1 MYRPIIAT
9 QLQQI
14 IDLMYKINNRQYA
27 DDTDMPLVQAEFSGS
42 NGWLDVRIHP
52 KGSATKINQH
62 IFKDVNLFKENG
74 VSEQL
79 DKIIKLLDLI
89 YIEKKEKEKELDGE

>member
-14 IDLMYKINNRQYA
+14 IDLMYKINNQKYGSDA
-27 DDTDMPLVQAEFSGS
+27 DMPLVSMEFNGR

-52 KGSATKINQH
+52 KGSATKTNQH
-62 IFKDVNLFKENG
+62 IFKDVNLFKENKA
-74 VSEQL
+74 SEQL

>member
-14 IDLMYKINNRQYA
+14 IDLMYKINNRKYSDGA
-27 DDTDMPLVQAEFSGS
+27 GMPLVSVEFNGS
-42 NGWLDVRIHP
+42 NGWLDIRIYP
-52 KGSATKINQH
+52 KGWRTGPVKH
-62 IFKDVNLFKENG
+62 IFKDVNLFAENKA
-74 VSEQL
+74 STQL

>member
-14 IDLMYKINNRQYA
+14 IDLMYKINNQKYGSDA
-27 DDTDMPLVQAEFSGS
+27 DMPLVSVVFNGDT
-42 NGWLDVRIHP
+42 GWLDVRIHP
-52 KGSATKINQH
+52 KGAATKTNQH
-62 IFKDVNLFKENG
+62 IFKDVNLFKENKA
-74 VSEQL
+74 SEQL

>member
-14 IDLMYKINNRQYA
+14 IDLMYKINNRKYDKDA
-27 DDTDMPLVQAEFSGS
+27 NMPLVSMEFNGGD
-42 NGWLDVRIHP
+42 GWLDIRIHP
-52 KGSATKINQH
+52 KGSATKTNQH
-62 IFKDVNLFKENG
+62 IFKDVNLFKENKA
-74 VSEQL
+74 SEQL

>member
-14 IDLMYKINNRQYA
+14 IDLIYRINNCKYA
-27 DDTDMPLVQAEFSGS
+27 SNSYMPLVSVEFQGS
-42 NGWLDVRIHP
+42 SGWLDVCIHP
-52 KGSATKINQH
+52 KGSGTGSAQH
-62 IFKDVNLFKENG
+62 IFKDVNLFKEDKAPA
-74 VSEQL
+74 QL

-89 YIEKKEKEKELDGE
+89 YIEKKEREKELDGK

>member
-14 IDLMYKINNRQYA
+14 IDLMYKINNQKYGSEV
-27 DDTDMPLVQAEFSGS
+27 DMPLVSMEFNGS
-42 NGWLDVRIHP
+42 SGWLDVRIHP
-52 KGSATKINQH
+52 KGFETGTTQH
-62 IFKDVNLFKENG
+62 IFKDVNLFVENKA
-74 VSEQL
+74 STQL